1 MGSLLFSP
9 GATRTPFSTIGRKKS
24 WNGIIPGGKE
34 TGPLIEIVG
43 LHVATV
49 ERGAGPAPEER
60 QEPAADG
67 PAERGGERAAPRL
80 GGRRNR
86 QGRGEAHVT
95 IQSNRH
101 SEPFHVEHIGSCGT
115 ATRWGVARGG
125 RGVHGPFWHS
135 HLRWVELV
143 VARDA
148 DTLPHLAKN
157 DLQTLSA
164 DPIRALEEVFEQEIK
179 AMLSFNNGFLT
190 ETDHLAARNR
200 EIRSI
205 DAPYEFNR
213 ETRLWGLRAK
223 FAGCDPDPFLRFTFE
238 RIPALTIVQ
247 QSFVE
252 SDPIGAAM
260 RATVAHAACHRAQC
274 YKCKRSGCLRWNR
287 LDAKAKSRH
296 WRRLVCESCGSVYD
310 IQSKNTEAS
319 LFKYLETRMYGGNKF
334 DAYFAVQNALP
345 EGAKQFVSLVSQE
358 AARDGHAHDGPWTWL
373 VYVAE
378 VESISPSLQPKSFY
392 LDDGTCN
399 VYASVKARQG
409 WGLWFKVPVFEF
421 NAQEIAGSVLR
432 EVQTNER
439 RRTVLRPKAET
450 NG

>member
-1 MGSLLFSP
+1 LLESSAVMSRQWNVVP
-9 GATRTPFSTIGRKKS
+9 DRHRKSGKNQQRMDLRSAGA
-24 WNGIIPGGKE
+24 NGQCRD
-34 TGPLIEIVG
+34 L
-43 LHVATV
+43 VA
-49 ERGAGPAPEER
+49 EES
-60 QEPAADG
+60 A
-67 PAERGGERAAPRL
+67 RGGEKRTPRFNRTGTPNLSMLSISGPAALPPDYYKTELQRAM
-80 GGRRNR
+80 
-86 QGRGEAHVT
+86 Q
-95 IQSNRH
+95 
-101 SEPFHVEHIGSCGT
+101 
-115 ATRWGVARGG
+115 RWGVARGG
-125 RGVHGPFWHS
+125 GGVHGPFWHS
-135 HLRWVELV
+135 HLRWIERV

-157 DLQTLSA
+157 DMYTLSA
-164 DPIRALEEVFEQEIK
+164 DPIRAMEEVFEQEIK
-179 AMLSFNNGFLT
+179 VMLSFNNGFLT

-223 FAGCDPDPFLRFTFE
+223 FAGCDPDPFLRFTFQ

-252 SDPIGAAM
+252 SDPVGAAM
-260 RATVAHAACHRAQC
+260 RAIVAHAACHRAPC
-274 YKCKRSGCLRWNR
+274 YKCKKTGSIRWNR

-319 LFKYLETRMYGGNKF
+319 IFKYLETRMYGANKF
-334 DAYFAVQNALP
+334 DTYFAVQNALP
-345 EGAKQFVSLVSQE
+345 EGAKQFVSLVSRE
-358 AARDGHAHDGPWTWL
+358 AARDGPAHDGRWTWL

-421 NAQEIAGSVLR
+421 NAQEIAASVLR
-432 EVQTNER
+432 EAQRNER
-439 RRTVLRPKAET
+439 RRKVLRSKAET